1 MNQILGVRFSKT
13 GKLHY
18 MYPKDYGF
26 RVGDMVIAESE
37 RGLELARVV
46 SLNDEETIK
55 QIEGIEI
62 EKIDRPATRQDIE
75 KQKRLDE
82 QAKVALETCKKL
94 AKKHNLDMKFI
105 NATYT
110 FDETKLICY
119 FVAEE
124 RVDFREIVRSLASEY
139 RVRIEL
145 RQVGPREEIKAYEN
159 IGTCG
164 KELCCRTFLPDFET
178 VNIKMAKEQGLQIN
192 MPKLSGACGRL
203 KCCLKYEEET
213 YKEKLKYL
221 PKVNEIVKYN
231 GENCKVVSLDVLK
244 ERVRLKIGPQ
254 GEEHF
259 EMVDVKD
266 IVRENKKEENK

>member
-1 MNQILGVRFSKT
+1 MKQILGVRFSKT

-18 MYPKDYGF
+18 MDPKDYDL
-26 RVGDMVIAESE
+26 RVGDMVVAESE

-46 SLNDEETIK
+46 SLNEEEAIK
-55 QIEGIEI
+55 QMENAEI
-62 EKIDRPATRQDIE
+62 GKIQRPATKQDIE

-82 QAKVALETCKKL
+82 ETKEVLETCKKL
-94 AKKHNLDMKFI
+94 AKKYNLDMKFI
-105 NATYT
+105 KAAYT

-124 RVDFREIVRSLASEY
+124 RVDFREIVRSLAAEY

-145 RQVGPREEIKAYEN
+145 RQVGPREEIKAYDN
-159 IGTCG
+159 LGTCG

-231 GENCKVVSLDVLK
+231 GETCKVVALDVLK

-259 EMVDVKD
+259 EMADVKD
-266 IVRENKKEENK
+266 IVRDSKKEENK